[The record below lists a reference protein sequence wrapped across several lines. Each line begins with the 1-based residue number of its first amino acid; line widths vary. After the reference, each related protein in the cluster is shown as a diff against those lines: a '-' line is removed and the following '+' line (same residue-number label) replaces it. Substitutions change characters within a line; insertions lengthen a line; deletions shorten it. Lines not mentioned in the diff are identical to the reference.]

1 MLYILGVN
9 IPNNK
14 SVKIALTHIY
24 GIGPNRANIICNK
37 QHIMEA
43 TRVNNLSDTQINNL
57 TKEIKTYTI
66 ETDLKKLRRENI
78 KRFIDIGNYKGFRHS
93 ASLPV
98 RGQRTHTNAKTQ
110 KFLSRKL
117 VQKVT
122 SSSLGKTKSK
132 K

>member
-24 GIGPNRANIICNK
+24 GIGQKRAEVICNK
-37 QHIMEA
+37 QHIMAA
-43 TRVNNLSDTQINNL
+43 TLVNNLSDTQINNL
-57 TKEIKTYTI
+57 TKEIKTYII

-78 KRFIDIGNYKGFRHS
+78 KRFIDIGSYKGFRHS
-93 ASLPV
+93 AGLPV

-110 KFLSRKL
+110 RFLSRRL
-117 VQKVT
+117 VKKVT
-122 SSSLGKTKSK
+122 ATSVSNTKK
-132 K
+132 

>member
-24 GIGPNRANIICNK
+24 GIGKNRANIICNK

-57 TKEIKTYTI
+57 TREIKTYII

-78 KRFIDIGNYKGFRHS
+78 KRFIDIGSYKGFRHS
-93 ASLPV
+93 SSLPV

-110 KFLSRKL
+110 RYLSRKL
-117 VQKVT
+117 VK
-122 SSSLGKTKSK
+122 KTIDTNSNKIGIK